1 MKKKELQAK
10 ISKRL
15 KEYLIKEKT
24 LPKSSKDLFKGK
36 ESEKT
41 FETVVAEPKALFAHI
56 MESYITETL
65 QVLEEDENY
74 IEMSVREKLLSFY
87 FVFINQLKGDEEFLK
102 TVFSPKQFQLLK
114 SVREAMRPPFM
125 EFIEHLIQE
134 GIVNEEI
141 KSRMVLD
148 KIYSMALEKD
158 LIIVLK
164 FWLKDES
171 EEKAK
176 TDELIERLV
185 NLEMNAL
192 GPNFLDDLIGIG
204 KMMLENS
211 PLAKYTSR

>member
-114 SVREAMRPPFM
+114 SVREAMRLSFM